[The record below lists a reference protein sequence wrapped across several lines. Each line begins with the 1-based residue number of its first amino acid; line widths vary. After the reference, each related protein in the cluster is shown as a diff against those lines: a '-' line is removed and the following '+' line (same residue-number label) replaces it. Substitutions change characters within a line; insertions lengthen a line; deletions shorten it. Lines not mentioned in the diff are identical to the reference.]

1 MTIFRYWQLIRMTSS
16 GKYQTH
22 VLTQVQEWIQQAFA
36 GSVNYAD
43 AHASDLQEALLDRWR
58 SQAAQADLALL
69 SLRCF
74 VSHQIRDAC
83 RRLTQKFGQDYGF
96 TTPELLAVVLDDD
109 GLLSSAYRPFTQ
121 QILES
126 YDPTKAALS
135 TWSSRLTCNHPEL
148 NQLLLEKGL
157 YRASPWAIL
166 NDTSL
171 EQVEKILRTF
181 HLCSEYEV
189 ETAIALLGQYQRV
202 YCRDRIRQR
211 QAGGPRRCH
220 PPTPE
225 QLQEMNTTIEQLKQL
240 ADQLRQYR
248 IHVRG
253 GSGGPYQPEALD
265 WEQVPDST
273 PVPDE
278 QEEFLEAF
286 RQAVKQGLEGAI
298 AQVIAVN
305 IRRLSQKKT
314 PQDDVYVKGLNRF
327 YCLGQTIGALAT
339 ELGLGNFARAR
350 RLLDLQRLRA
360 DVRHRLLPTLYERVR
375 QEAISYSSPEQLH
388 RLDQTLEAI
397 LAERID
403 DLIAEDAAAAQSPN
417 PSGPT
422 SLFAQQLCVTIH
434 RFMPVSEQDHDFPY
448 LPFTR

>member
-1 MTIFRYWQLIRMTSS
+1 MTIFRYWQLICMTSS
-16 GKYQTH
+16 GEYQAH
-22 VLTQVQEWIQQAFA
+22 LLSQVQEWLQQTFA
-36 GSVNYAD
+36 DSLNRAD
-43 AHASDLQEALLDRWR
+43 TQTIELQRALLDRWR
-58 SQAAQADLALL
+58 AGKEQSDLALL

-83 RRLTQKFGQDYGF
+83 DRLTQKFGKDYGF
-96 TTPELLAVVLDDD
+96 TTAELLAVVLDDN
-109 GLLSSAYRPFTQ
+109 GRSPSTYRPFTQ

-126 YDPTKAALS
+126 YDPAKAALS

-148 NQLLLEKGL
+148 NQRLLEKGL

-189 ETAIALLGQYQRV
+189 KAAVDLLARYQRV
-202 YCRDRIRQR
+202 YCRDRLRQR

-225 QLQEMNTTIEQLKQL
+225 QLREMNTTLEQLKQL

-253 GSGGPYQPEALD
+253 GCGGPYRPEAPD

-286 RQAVKQGLEGAI
+286 RQAVKQGLDGAI
-298 AQVIAVN
+298 AQVMAAN
-305 IRRLSQKKT
+305 IHRLSQKKT
-314 PQDDVYVKGLNRF
+314 PQAGVYVEGLNRY
-327 YCLGQTIGALAT
+327 YCVGQTIGALAT

-350 RLLDLQRLRA
+350 RLLALQRLRA
-360 DVRHRLLPTLYERVR
+360 DVRHRLLPTLYEQVR
-375 QEAISYSSPEQLH
+375 QEAVSYSSPEQLH

-397 LAERID
+397 LAEHID
-403 DLIAEDAAAAQSPN
+403 DLIAEDAAAAQNPN
-417 PSGPT
+417 RSGPT
-422 SLFAQQLCVTIH
+422 SRFARQLCATIH
-434 RFMPVSEQDHDFPY
+434 QFMPDPE
-448 LPFTR
+448 

>member
-1 MTIFRYWQLIRMTSS
+1 MTIFRYWQLIRITSS
-16 GKYQTH
+16 GKYQAH
-22 VLTQVQEWIQQAFA
+22 LLTQVQEWLQQAFA
-36 GSVNYAD
+36 DSVNRAD
-43 AHASDLQEALLDRWR
+43 TQMTDFQKALLDRWH
-58 SQAAQADLALL
+58 SKAAQADLALL

-83 RRLTQKFGQDYGF
+83 DRLTQKFGKDYGF
-96 TTPELLAVVLDDD
+96 TTAELLAVVLDDD
-109 GLLSSAYRPFTQ
+109 GRSPSTYRPFTQ

-126 YDPTKAALS
+126 YDPAKAALS
-135 TWSSRLTCNHPEL
+135 TWSNQLTCNHPEL

-189 ETAIALLGQYQRV
+189 KAGRALLEQYKRV
-202 YCRDRIRQR
+202 YCRDRLAQR
-211 QAGGPRRCH
+211 QAGGPRRCQ

-225 QLQEMNTTIEQLKQL
+225 HLREMNATLEQLKHL
-240 ADQLRQYR
+240 AELLRQYR

-253 GSGGPYQPEALD
+253 GSGGPYRLEVPD

-286 RQAVKQGLEGAI
+286 RQAVKQGLAGAI
-298 AQVIAVN
+298 AQVIAAN
-305 IRRLSQKKT
+305 SHRLSQKKT
-314 PQDDVYVKGLNRF
+314 PQDDVYIKGLNRY

-339 ELGLGNFARAR
+339 ELSLGNFARAR

-360 DVRHRLLPTLYERVR
+360 DVRHRLLPTLYEQVR
-375 QEAISYSSPEQLH
+375 QEAVDYSSPEQLH
-388 RLDQTLEAI
+388 RLDQTLEAV
-397 LAERID
+397 LAEHID
-403 DLIAEDAAAAQSPN
+403 GLLAEDAAAAQSPN
-417 PSGPT
+417 RSGPT
-422 SLFAQQLCVTIH
+422 SLFAQQLCATIH
-434 RFMPVSEQDHDFPY
+434 QFMPDSE
-448 LPFTR
+448 

>member
-1 MTIFRYWQLIRMTSS
+1 MTIFRYWQLIRITSS
-16 GKYQTH
+16 GTYQAH
-22 VLTQVQEWIQQAFA
+22 LLAPVQDWLQRAFA
-36 GSVNYAD
+36 DSLSYAD
-43 AHASDLQEALLDRWR
+43 TQAADFQKALLDRWR
-58 SQAAQADLALL
+58 TKAAQADLALL

-83 RRLTQKFGQDYGF
+83 DRLAQTFGQDYGF
-96 TTPELLAVVLDDD
+96 TTTELLAVVLDDD
-109 GLLSSAYRPFTQ
+109 GRSPSTYRPFTQ

-126 YDPTKAALS
+126 YDPAKAALS

-157 YRASPWAIL
+157 YRVSPWAIL

-171 EQVEKILRTF
+171 EQVAKILRTF

-189 ETAIALLGQYQRV
+189 KAAVDLLGRYQRV
-202 YCRDRIRQR
+202 YCRDRLRQR
-211 QAGGPRRCH
+211 LAGGPRRCL

-225 QLQEMNTTIEQLKQL
+225 QLKAMNTTLEPLKQL

-253 GSGGPYQPEALD
+253 GGGGPYQPVAPD

-278 QEEFLEAF
+278 QEEFLAAF
-286 RQAVKQGLEGAI
+286 RQAVQEGLDAAI
-298 AQVIAVN
+298 AQVIAAN
-305 IRRLSQKKT
+305 MTRLSQRKT
-314 PQDDVYVKGLNRF
+314 PQDGVYVKGLNRF
-327 YCLGQTIGALAT
+327 YCQGQTIGALAT

-350 RLLDLQRLRA
+350 RLLDLQRLRT
-360 DVRHRLLPTLYERVR
+360 DVRHWLLPTLYERVR
-375 QEAISYSSPEQLH
+375 QEAVSYSSPKQLH
-388 RLDQTLEAI
+388 QLDHTLEAI

-403 DLIAEDAAAAQSPN
+403 DLLTEDAAAAQSPN
-417 PSGPT
+417 RAGPT
-422 SLFAQQLCVTIH
+422 SLFARQLCAIIH
-434 RFMPVSEQDHDFPY
+434 QFMPASE
-448 LPFTR
+448 

>member
-1 MTIFRYWQLIRMTSS
+1 MTIFRYWQLIRITSS
-16 GKYQTH
+16 GEYQAH
-22 VLTQVQEWIQQAFA
+22 LLTQVQEWLQQAFA
-36 GSVNYAD
+36 DSVNRAD
-43 AHASDLQEALLDRWR
+43 TQMTDFQKALLDRWH
-58 SQAAQADLALL
+58 SKAAQADLALL

-83 RRLTQKFGQDYGF
+83 DRLAQQFGQTYGF
-96 TTPELLAVVLDDD
+96 TTAELLALVLDDD
-109 GLLSSAYRPFTQ
+109 GRSPSTYRPFTQ

-126 YDPTKAALS
+126 YDPAKAALS
-135 TWSSRLTCNHPEL
+135 TWSNQLTCNHPEL

-189 ETAIALLGQYQRV
+189 KAAVDLLERYQRV

-211 QAGGPRRCH
+211 QAGSPRRCH

-225 QLQEMNTTIEQLKQL
+225 QLREMNATLEQLKQL
-240 ADQLRQYR
+240 AEQLRQYR

-253 GSGGPYQPEALD
+253 GSGGPYQAEVPD
-265 WEQVPDST
+265 WDQVPDST

-298 AQVIAVN
+298 AQVIAAN
-305 IRRLSQKKT
+305 IHRLSQKKT
-314 PQDDVYVKGLNRF
+314 PQDDVYVKGLNRY

-360 DVRHRLLPTLYERVR
+360 DVRHRLLPTLYEQVR
-375 QEAISYSSPEQLH
+375 QEAFDYSSPEQLH
-388 RLDQTLEAI
+388 QLDHTLEAI
-397 LAERID
+397 LAEHID
-403 DLIAEDAAAAQSPN
+403 GLLAEDAAAAQSPN
-417 PSGPT
+417 RSGPT
-422 SLFAQQLCVTIH
+422 SLFAQQLCATIH
-434 RFMPVSEQDHDFPY
+434 QFMPDSE
-448 LPFTR
+448 

>member
-1 MTIFRYWQLIRMTSS
+1 MTIFRYWQLIRITSS
-16 GKYQTH
+16 GDYQAH
-22 VLTQVQEWIQQAFA
+22 LLTQVQEWIQQSFA
-36 GSVNYAD
+36 DSVDRAD
-43 AHASDLQEALLDRWR
+43 TQMTDFQKALLDRWH
-58 SQAAQADLALL
+58 SKAAQADLALL

-83 RRLTQKFGQDYGF
+83 DRLTQKFGQTYSF
-96 TTPELLAVVLDDD
+96 TTAELLAVVLDDD
-109 GLLSSAYRPFTQ
+109 GRSPSTYRPFTQ

-126 YDPTKAALS
+126 YDPAKAALS
-135 TWSSRLTCNHPEL
+135 TWSNRLTCNHPEL

-157 YRASPWAIL
+157 YRVSPWAIL

-189 ETAIALLGQYQRV
+189 KAAIALLERYQRV
-202 YCRDRIRQR
+202 YCRDRLRQR
-211 QAGGPRRCH
+211 QAGGPRRCQ

-225 QLQEMNTTIEQLKQL
+225 QLQEMNTTIEQLKKL

-253 GSGGPYQPEALD
+253 GSGGPYRPEVPD
-265 WEQVPDST
+265 WEQVADST

-286 RQAVKQGLEGAI
+286 RQAVQQGLAGAI
-298 AQVIAVN
+298 AQVIAAN
-305 IRRLSQKKT
+305 IHRLSQKKT
-314 PQDDVYVKGLNRF
+314 PQDDVYVKGLNRY

-360 DVRHRLLPTLYERVR
+360 DVRHRLIPTLCEQVR
-375 QEAISYSSPEQLH
+375 QEAVDYSSPEQLH

-397 LAERID
+397 LAEHID
-403 DLIAEDAAAAQSPN
+403 GLLAEDAAAAQSPN
-417 PSGPT
+417 RSGPT
-422 SLFAQQLCVTIH
+422 SLFARQLCATIH
-434 RFMPVSEQDHDFPY
+434 QFMPDSE
-448 LPFTR
+448 